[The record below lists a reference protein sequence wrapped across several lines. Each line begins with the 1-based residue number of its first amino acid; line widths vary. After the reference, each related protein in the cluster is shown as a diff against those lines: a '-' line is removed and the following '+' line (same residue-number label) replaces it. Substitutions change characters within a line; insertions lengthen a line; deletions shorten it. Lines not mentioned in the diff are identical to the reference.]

1 MNWKKLIPL
10 NVLTVLMLLLSPFLS
25 SSAFGDDSGSL
36 KLSDTTIQQGEELLI
51 NERQQVADDL
61 KEELGY
67 GEIDGDQSKA
77 YKPNEKVRVI
87 VEVADPKTPQKIS
100 KKDQKLQMK
109 RSEERRV
116 GKESKA
122 RRRKVR

>member
-10 NVLTVLMLLLSPFLS
+10 NVLTVLMLLLVSFLS
-25 SSAFGDDSGSL
+25 LSAFGDDSGSL
-36 KLSDTTIQQGEELLI
+36 KLSDTTIQKGEELLI

-67 GEIDGDQSKA
+67 GEIDGSQSKA

-100 KKDQKLQMK
+100 KKDKKLQMK
-109 RSEERRV
+109 
-116 GKESKA
+116 KA
-122 RRRKVR
+122 QDQVIQEIEK